1 MPAASSACR
10 SCVRACARSRS
21 NFRRSSWARPAACAS
36 VPGATGG
43 SSTPTSSSAIPCC
56 ARRRTAGSAGRG
68 GSGPW
73 SRFPSSTRCGRF
85 RGTSCARG
93 GAGSSP
99 SSRSTCGGCA
109 TASSTGRCRSGAS
122 GCAEVRPLSKERLP
136 VLDGIRGLAILLVMQ
151 YHFWGIVPGLF
162 GRGGTSRLDVELGR
176 LFGAGWCG
184 VDLFFVLSG
193 FLAVLL
199 FVLPHFPR
207 LAANLQLEELRKVQV
222 FFWTYSTNVFGS
234 LARFSGQ
241 VPLVHSQFWS
251 LAVEEQFYL
260 VWPAVV
266 LLCDDRRRLMT
277 VCAALVA
284 AAFVLRSALV
294 LGGGFEVF
302 DKAAPYNL
310 TPCRIDTLAT
320 GAFVA
325 LLMRGERAAVERLAR
340 IAPYVGGAAVA
351 VVLALYMT
359 RDRLFPADGAVAT
372 FGFSAFAL
380 LFGALVLRAVTA
392 APGAPLYR
400 LLSGRVLRTF
410 GKYSYALYVVHL
422 AVEFQLMMHIGGQFW
437 LRPVAGSY
445 VLTNAV
451 FSTMC
456 TAVSFAI
463 AWSSWHLVEKRVLA
477 LKRYF
482 EP

>member
-36 VPGATGG
+36 V
-43 SSTPTSSSAIPCC
+43 
-56 ARRRTAGSAGRG
+56 
-68 GSGPW
+68 PW

-193 FLAVLL
+193 FLITGILYDSRGSRSYFRDFYAKRVLRIFPVYYGFLAVLL

-207 LAANLQLEELRKVQV
+207 LAANLQL
-222 FFWTYSTNVFGS
+222 
-234 LARFSGQ
+234 
-241 VPLVHSQFWS
+241 
-251 LAVEEQFYL
+251 
-260 VWPAVV
+260 
-266 LLCDDRRRLMT
+266 
-277 VCAALVA
+277 
-284 AAFVLRSALV
+284 
-294 LGGGFEVF
+294 
-302 DKAAPYNL
+302 
-310 TPCRIDTLAT
+310 
-320 GAFVA
+320 
-325 LLMRGERAAVERLAR
+325 
-340 IAPYVGGAAVA
+340 
-351 VVLALYMT
+351 
-359 RDRLFPADGAVAT
+359 
-372 FGFSAFAL
+372 
-380 LFGALVLRAVTA
+380 
-392 APGAPLYR
+392 
-400 LLSGRVLRTF
+400 
-410 GKYSYALYVVHL
+410 
-422 AVEFQLMMHIGGQFW
+422 
-437 LRPVAGSY
+437 
-445 VLTNAV
+445 
-451 FSTMC
+451 
-456 TAVSFAI
+456 
-463 AWSSWHLVEKRVLA
+463 
-477 LKRYF
+477 
-482 EP
+482 